1 MVRDLH
7 SNYFRG
13 LAIMSVMRLRGVTRE
28 RAMQRPTPHGT
39 DTAQRAGFVDR
50 HCDRHCD
57 SFSTEVAPGSDHAG
71 NRDKC
76 TGKGPNTH
84 AGDVTGSIQLSQ
96 RREKK

>member
-1 MVRDLH
+1 
-7 SNYFRG
+7 
-13 LAIMSVMRLRGVTRE
+13 MSVMRLGGVTRE
-28 RAMQRPTPHGT
+28 RAMQRSTPHGT

-50 HCDRHCD
+50 HCD
-57 SFSTEVAPGSDHAG
+57 SFSTDVAPGSDHAG